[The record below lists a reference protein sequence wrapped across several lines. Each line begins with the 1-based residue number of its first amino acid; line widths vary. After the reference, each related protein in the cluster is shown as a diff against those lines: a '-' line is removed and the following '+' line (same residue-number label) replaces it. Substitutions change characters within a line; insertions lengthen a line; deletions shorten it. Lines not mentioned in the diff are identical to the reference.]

1 MTGASAAEGE
11 PEPALSR
18 RVTIVNQKGLH
29 ARAAAKFVR
38 TAASFTAQVRVS
50 KDDLTV
56 TGTSILGLMMLA
68 AGIGSELLL
77 QAEGEDAPLALAALT
92 DLVGR
97 GFDE

>member
-1 MTGASAAEGE
+1 MQSTGQTSTQERSLVPMQAAT
-11 PEPALSR
+11 P
-18 RVTIVNQKGLH
+18 
-29 ARAAAKFVR
+29 
-38 TAASFTAQVRVS
+38 
-50 KDDLTV
+50 V

-77 QAEGEDAPLALAALT
+77 QAEGEDAPLALAALA

>member
-1 MTGASAAEGE
+1 MS
-11 PEPALSR
+11 PVRALSLCL
-18 RVTIVNQKGLH
+18 VLACLGP
-29 ARAAAKFVR
+29 ARGA
-38 TAASFTAQVRVS
+38 
-50 KDDLTV
+50 DLDEEKLNLIPGRMKAFMDRSLISGAVTV

-77 QAEGEDAPLALAALT
+77 QAEGEDAPLALAALA